1 MKVPCHHLI
10 YLPSFFFCSLCSF
23 LFSLFSLFSCKVA
36 WGALGHVSNKGQL
49 GPGSQA
55 EAESSGTGGGGGGS
69 SRGGGG
75 RRRSHPPGDTT
86 DAFQAF
92 AVDSDTTDDDEE
104 EEEEI
109 IQGVRLLPRT
119 ASTLGLRVKTPPV
132 ITDKTLLQE
141 LRQEGGADPH
151 PSTTSIQIRANAPP
165 PLPGVYTPR
174 PGSNNGKRQAVFP
187 TEFTADSEGVT
198 QLGAITVLT
207 PSYAEQ
213 RAHARQRGQ
222 QQPHASPASTA
233 SHGDWS
239 VSSTICQEL
248 LVVRNC

>member
-1 MKVPCHHLI
+1 M
-10 YLPSFFFCSLCSF
+10 
-23 LFSLFSLFSCKVA
+23 A

-104 EEEEI
+104 EEGEEEI

-165 PLPGVYTPR
+165 PLPGKLR
-174 PGSNNGKRQAVFP
+174 CSRNGQWAAMRQWKTMGKWKGWTV
-187 TEFTADSEGVT
+187 EGHECC
-198 QLGAITVLT
+198 I
-207 PSYAEQ
+207 E
-213 RAHARQRGQ
+213 
-222 QQPHASPASTA
+222 
-233 SHGDWS
+233 
-239 VSSTICQEL
+239 
-248 LVVRNC
+248 